1 MLSQD
6 LDNLARMAR
15 QLRAKDGSLHKLHV
29 EAIIGNLMI
38 HANRA
43 RTLEAA
49 AISEVAKMDISK
61 ERNVV
66 PFHPGH
72 GAGGRA

>member
-6 LDNLARMAR
+6 LDNLAGMVK
-15 QLRAKDGSLHKLHV
+15 QLRFKDGSLGKVHV
-29 EAIIGNLMI
+29 ETVICHLMI

-49 AISEVAKMDISK
+49 AISEVAKMDLSA
-61 ERNVV
+61 ENVV
-66 PFHPGH
+66 PFH
-72 GAGGRA
+72 GGRA